1 VFSTTTVPVSI
12 LQVSQQI
19 FSGGVVQLTGGT
31 TGQLDTSVMLYLT
44 QLQDKYAT
52 VTEDNNVEVIA
63 TPAINPL
70 TNGVATKNEF
80 DIYIN
85 GQYIDKI
92 AYTWTPSNT
101 ITQSIV
107 FDPNILGYT
116 IESNMVIVVNGR
128 WS

>member
-1 VFSTTTVPVSI
+1 
-12 LQVSQQI
+12 
-19 FSGGVVQLTGGT
+19 
-31 TGQLDTSVMLYLT
+31 M
-44 QLQDKYAT
+44 
-52 VTEDNNVEVIA
+52 DNNAEVLA

-101 ITQSIV
+101 ATQSIV

-116 IESNMVIVVNGR
+116 VESTMVIVVNGR
-128 WS
+128 WL